1 MMKEVGGSTTSPN
14 GQHASK
20 NPHGLALACREC
32 QRKKIKCDRKYP
44 CTQCSRAN
52 LPCQI
57 STRKPRAKIAK
68 TVDAE
73 LRNRIAKLEKLV
85 ESFQDEDGKLPNAED
100 LKAISQLSSKDENLR
115 ASDTPPSINAVV
127 NSDHGSPSSP
137 IDATSPA
144 TSKYVAGSFWSTLTS
159 EVKALADAFE
169 EDGPNSEPD
178 TTPETTPPGPYALD
192 GSNSTAQYEL
202 IFCPPGALYIMPGAM
217 IEPEPAIALDLL
229 NAYLNYVE
237 PIYKLLH
244 VPTLKAFMAD
254 GQPYMNR
261 PADAP
266 CNKALKAAI
275 YFAAANAYTEEECE
289 SKFGKSQDLVV
300 LQYRR
305 MVDIALYQADPLNT
319 TEVATI
325 QACALYIAS
334 ARITDSS
341 RRAWSLVGMLVRV
354 GRAINIHR
362 ELQGE
367 SIYMAEMKRRL
378 WYFIVFLDSYA
389 SIDRG
394 SEPAI
399 HPDTYN
405 RRLPTNCNDED
416 FGESSTT
423 ITPRPNEIA
432 DMTVSLI
439 AMEASDL
446 TLRLAIPEDM
456 PSGQPW
462 QKRLEIAYAFQ
473 KKINEQY
480 FQHCNID
487 IHLHRIAAGIGA
499 AACHSLILRAVRPMQ
514 LSPNH
519 SAPRVDS
526 PWVMELALNI
536 LRHCHD
542 LHTGISGRW
551 RRMPWVPW
559 HGMAVALAGL
569 CSIRDTP
576 LANEAW
582 ELVEKTMATYA
593 PSVAD
598 TKDGMLWKPLEK
610 LRAKAEAFRDE
621 PRQNSRSEPPNK
633 VQQPAV
639 VQPVPNVNMWN
650 GVDQF
655 GNMPLPDPS
664 LNLATAPFPNDMT
677 LDPLTAPIS
686 ASVFDF
692 PPDMAATLPTDNSWL
707 DWEGI
712 LQDMEDV
719 RTDGVGWM

>member
-1 MMKEVGGSTTSPN
+1 M
-14 GQHASK
+14 
-20 NPHGLALACREC
+20 
-32 QRKKIKCDRKYP
+32 
-44 CTQCSRAN
+44 
-52 LPCQI
+52 PCQI

-100 LKAISQLSSKDENLR
+100 LKAINQLSSKDETLR

-325 QACALYIAS
+325 QACALYI
-334 ARITDSS
+334 
-341 RRAWSLVGMLVRV
+341 
-354 GRAINIHR
+354 
-362 ELQGE
+362 
-367 SIYMAEMKRRL
+367 
-378 WYFIVFLDSYA
+378 
-389 SIDRG
+389 
-394 SEPAI
+394 
-399 HPDTYN
+399 
-405 RRLPTNCNDED
+405 
-416 FGESSTT
+416 
-423 ITPRPNEIA
+423 
-432 DMTVSLI
+432 VS
-439 AMEASDL
+439 
-446 TLRLAIPEDM
+446 P
-456 PSGQPW
+456 
-462 QKRLEIAYAFQ
+462 
-473 KKINEQY
+473 
-480 FQHCNID
+480 
-487 IHLHRIAAGIGA
+487 
-499 AACHSLILRAVRPMQ
+499 
-514 LSPNH
+514 
-519 SAPRVDS
+519 
-526 PWVMELALNI
+526 
-536 LRHCHD
+536 
-542 LHTGISGRW
+542 
-551 RRMPWVPW
+551 
-559 HGMAVALAGL
+559 ALAKPRSL
-569 CSIRDTP
+569 THSDT
-576 LANEAW
+576 
-582 ELVEKTMATYA
+582 
-593 PSVAD
+593 
-598 TKDGMLWKPLEK
+598 
-610 LRAKAEAFRDE
+610 
-621 PRQNSRSEPPNK
+621 
-633 VQQPAV
+633 
-639 VQPVPNVNMWN
+639 
-650 GVDQF
+650 
-655 GNMPLPDPS
+655 
-664 LNLATAPFPNDMT
+664 
-677 LDPLTAPIS
+677 
-686 ASVFDF
+686 
-692 PPDMAATLPTDNSWL
+692 
-707 DWEGI
+707 
-712 LQDMEDV
+712 
-719 RTDGVGWM
+719 

>member
-1 MMKEVGGSTTSPN
+1 MEEAGGSTSTASPN
-14 GQHASK
+14 EQHASK
-20 NPHGLALACREC
+20 KPHGLALACRA
-32 QRKKIKCDRKYP
+32 
-44 CTQCSRAN
+44 S

-68 TVDAE
+68 TADAE
-73 LRNRIAKLEKLV
+73 LRTRIAKLEKLV
-85 ESFQDEDGKLPNAED
+85 QSFQDEDGKLPSAED
-100 LKAISQLSSKDENLR
+100 IKAINQLGHTKDNSRR
-115 ASDTPPSINAVV
+115 ATHTPSSINAPVT
-127 NSDHGSPSSP
+127 SDHASPSSP

-169 EDGPNSEPD
+169 EDGPNSDPD
-178 TTPETTPPGPYALD
+178 TSPETTPPAPYALD
-192 GSNSTAQYEL
+192 ATSITAQYEL
-202 IFCPPGALYIMPGAM
+202 IFCPPGALYIMPGALV
-217 IEPEPAIALDLL
+217 EPEPAIALDLL
-229 NAYLNYVE
+229 NAYLNYVD

-244 VPTLKAFMAD
+244 VPTLKAFVAD
-254 GQPYMNR
+254 GQPYMSR

-275 YFAAANAYTEEECE
+275 WFAAANAYTEEECE
-289 SKFGKSQDLVV
+289 SKFGKSKDLVV

-305 MVDIALYQADPLNT
+305 MVGIALYQADPLNT

-334 ARITDSS
+334 ARITDPS
-341 RRAWSLVGMLVRV
+341 RRAWSLVGVLVRIA
-354 GRAINIHR
+354 RAVNIHR
-362 ELQGE
+362 EMRGE
-367 SIYMAEMKRRL
+367 SIYMTEMKRRL
-378 WYFIVFLDSYA
+378 WYFIVFLDSYS

-405 RRLPTNCNDED
+405 RRLPTNVNDQD
-416 FGESSTT
+416 FGEDSTT
-423 ITPRPNEIA
+423 ITPRLNEVA
-432 DMTVSLI
+432 DMTLSLI
-439 AMEASDL
+439 SMEASDL

-480 FQHCNID
+480 LRHCNMEIY
-487 IHLHRIAAGIGA
+487 LHRIAAGTGA

-526 PWVMELALNI
+526 PWVIELALNI
-536 LRHCHD
+536 LRHCYSLQVD
-542 LHTGISGRW
+542 ISGRW

-559 HGMAVALAGL
+559 HGIAVALAGL

-576 LANEAW
+576 LADEAW
-582 ELVEKTMATYA
+582 EWVDKTMAIYA

-610 LRAKAEAFRDE
+610 LRAKAAAFRDE
-621 PRQNSRSEPPNK
+621 PKKKSISKPSAA

-639 VQPVPNVNMWN
+639 SRPVPNANMWN
-650 GVDQF
+650 GGGQF
-655 GNMPLPDPS
+655 GNMQIPEPT
-664 LNLATAPFPNDMT
+664 LNVATAPFPNDMT
-677 LDPLTAPIS
+677 LDPLTTPIS

-692 PPDMAATLPTDNSWL
+692 PPDMAATLPTDTSWL

-719 RTDGVGWM
+719 RTDGVRWM